1 MVLERRNNMAKQK
14 QNTERVSVFL
24 SPEIHQ
30 ELQLEAEEKGMNVS
44 ALIRLIIMERRTK
57 K

>member
-1 MVLERRNNMAKQK
+1 MILERRNNMAKQK